1 MPYSVPIAALLAVL
15 LTALS
20 LNVSRLRLRYRVSFG
35 DAGNPA
41 LTAAIRAH
49 GNSLEQSLLFI
60 LLLYFVDTAT
70 SLGATWVIGLGCVF
84 IALRVSYCMA
94 LFTRRLRIR
103 QISHSLSMLVLLATA
118 LMLLGE
124 GLKA

>member
-1 MPYSVPIAALLAVL
+1 MPYSIPIAALLAVL
-15 LTALS
+15 LITLS

-35 DAGNPA
+35 DAGHPA

-70 SLGATWVIGLGCVF
+70 SLGAIWVIGLGAVF
-84 IALRVSYCMA
+84 IALRVAYCTA
-94 LFTRRLRIR
+94 LFTRRLRVR
-103 QISHSLSMLVLLATA
+103 QISHSLSMLVQLVTTLILLA
-118 LMLLGE
+118 E